1 MGVDSPPP
9 ILYTSPFTPM
19 TKTSARRY
27 QTLMVLAQNFKQEL
41 ANEVYQ
47 DERFIELLHN
57 LTADFVEKNIPLVDE
72 GDQMELAILLFSKI
86 KVTSY

>member
-1 MGVDSPPP
+1 
-9 ILYTSPFTPM
+9 M
-19 TKTSARRY
+19 TKTASRRY
-27 QTLMVLAQNFKQEL
+27 QSLMVLAQNFKQEL

-47 DERFIELLHN
+47 DKRFIELLHN